1 MLYGDAPKGLTRE
14 ASFYSQMHDE
24 IKDLAIYPCLLSYT
38 EHVEGIR
45 EPMERMVRV
54 DALAT
59 ALTREL
65 LPECMGQWLLHYLRN
80 ILVGLIRTAAFLHP
94 LLILPTLAGYGILLL
109 MGFSCYREDR
119 ESRAAGIFALTMLL
133 TLGNAAAVALT
144 IMCISRYMVYNMP
157 FLYLSAFL
165 LLGEMK
171 EKLWGGNKQGFLKE
185 RR

>member
-1 MLYGDAPKGLTRE
+1 MTERLCIMKNIFA
-14 ASFYSQMHDE
+14 
-24 IKDLAIYPCLLSYT
+24 AIRWNKIICLLT
-38 EHVEGIR
+38 TV
-45 EPMERMVRV
+45 
-54 DALAT
+54 
-59 ALTREL
+59 
-65 LPECMGQWLLHYLRN
+65 
-80 ILVGLIRTAAFLHP
+80 
-94 LLILPTLAGYGILLL
+94 GILCLIP
-109 MGFSCYREDR
+109 CA

>member
-1 MLYGDAPKGLTRE
+1 
-14 ASFYSQMHDE
+14 
-24 IKDLAIYPCLLSYT
+24 
-38 EHVEGIR
+38 
-45 EPMERMVRV
+45 
-54 DALAT
+54 
-59 ALTREL
+59 
-65 LPECMGQWLLHYLRN
+65 MGN
-80 ILVGLIRTAAFLHP
+80 ITSDGV
-94 LLILPTLAGYGILLL
+94 
-109 MGFSCYREDR
+109 SCYRKDR